1 MLTLSHIG
9 DKEKRSID
17 QQNRELKLK
26 LLSNIDEVDENLR
39 NVKSV
44 LAGKLDDVHNKIL
57 QIEASTS
64 GKIDEVQ
71 SKIHQVE
78 ASNTENYTNLK
89 ASTLGKI
96 DEVQSKI
103 NQIEASNA
111 EYRMNLI
118 KDIEEK
124 NSKNIKNIEGMGER
138 LLKRIDDRVD
148 ELIERQ
154 DKIFQEMISS
164 REQQNNTVNV
174 FKTDAADLIFK
185 VNEVSE
191 KITDF
196 EKNKRN
202 NLILFGVPNDHHETP
217 TSLDAKV
224 KYKNIKYLSIQSFI
238 FYENILSDPGNIP

>member
-1 MLTLSHIG
+1 M
-9 DKEKRSID
+9 
-17 QQNRELKLK
+17 
-26 LLSNIDEVDENLR
+26 SNIDEVEDNLR

-44 LAGKLDDVHNKIL
+44 LAGKLDDVHHKIL
-57 QIEASTS
+57 QIE
-64 GKIDEVQ
+64 
-71 SKIHQVE
+71 
-78 ASNTENYTNLK
+78 

-103 NQIEASNA
+103 HQIEASNA
-111 EYRMNLI
+111 EYRINLI
-118 KDIEEK
+118 NDIEEK
-124 NSKNIKNIEGMGER
+124 NNKNIKNIEGMGER
-138 LLKRIDDRVD
+138 LMKRIDDRID
-148 ELIERQ
+148 ELIDRQ

-164 REQQNNTVNV
+164 REQQNNTVNL

-202 NLILFGVPNDHHETP
+202 NLILFGVPNDPHETP

-224 KYKNIKYLSIQSFI
+224 NHGFMIS
-238 FYENILSDPGNIP
+238 

>member
-64 GKIDEVQ
+64 
-71 SKIHQVE
+71 
-78 ASNTENYTNLK
+78 
-89 ASTLGKI
+89 GKI